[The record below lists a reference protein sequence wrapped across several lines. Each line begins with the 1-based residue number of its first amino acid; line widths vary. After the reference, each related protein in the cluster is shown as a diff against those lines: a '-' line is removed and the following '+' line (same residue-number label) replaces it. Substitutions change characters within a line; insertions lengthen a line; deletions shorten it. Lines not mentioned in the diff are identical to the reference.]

1 MQLTFVFWN
10 HTHPLLFWLIRKY
23 FYRPGQTN
31 RQTCA
36 FLSGTSCAD
45 CLHFQAQVSARAAVL
60 KEQLERRR
68 KEAYE
73 REKKLWEEHVSLA
86 PVVLPGSCT
95 RAFTGCCASLMVLWS
110 YFLPLVQFPYVS
122 LSLSSFKDDPYG
134 SYFGV

>member
-1 MQLTFVFWN
+1 MFIDLE
-10 HTHPLLFWLIRKY
+10 K
-23 FYRPGQTN
+23 QTGKP
-31 RQTCA
+31 RT

-86 PVVLPGSCT
+86 PVVVLPGSCPP
-95 RAFTGCCASLMVLWS
+95 AFTGSCASLTVLWS
-110 YFLPLVQFPYVS
+110 YFLPLVHFPCIS
-122 LSLSSFKDDPYG
+122 LSLSSFKDDPCG